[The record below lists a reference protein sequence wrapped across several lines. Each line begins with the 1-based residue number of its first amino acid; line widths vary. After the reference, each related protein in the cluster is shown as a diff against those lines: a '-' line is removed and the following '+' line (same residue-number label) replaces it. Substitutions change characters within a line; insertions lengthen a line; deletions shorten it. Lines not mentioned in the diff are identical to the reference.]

1 MIITKVN
8 GNKVREVEVG
18 VDYED
23 VIKTLF
29 IIPACEQWY
38 NQNKPEGMTLEDVVN
53 YAYNYFDDCEFDGFD
68 QHITDMLDETRANE
82 ND

>member
-23 VIKTLF
+23 VIKPLF

>member
-8 GNKVREVEVG
+8 GNEAKEVEVG

-38 NQNKPEGMTLEDVVN
+38 NQNQPEGMTLEDVVN

-68 QHITDMLDETRANE
+68 QYITDKLEEMREKE

>member
-8 GNKVREVEVG
+8 GNKVKEVEVS

-68 QHITDMLDETRANE
+68 QHITDMLDETRAKE